1 MEISFQ
7 FQWGRGFESA
17 ETDHRRAAGMGRHV
31 SVDEAYVVRRS
42 TSSTTTRDRRLYKVL
57 MLRAE
62 LERTTSKPREST
74 LEDRRHL
81 VDKGVGIDPD
91 TCRRISVFDPAEIKN
106 PIRQKIVSAR

>member
-7 FQWGRGFESA
+7 FQWGRGLESA
-17 ETDHRRAAGMGRHV
+17 ETDHRRAAGMGRQV

-42 TSSTTTRDRRLYKVL
+42 TNSTTTRDRRLYKVL

-81 VDKGVGIDPD
+81 IDKGVGIDPD
-91 TCRRISVFDPAEIKN
+91 TCRWISAFDPAEIKN
-106 PIRQKIVSAR
+106 SIR